1 MSDRPFELTWTPEG
15 MVARVRL
22 RGSSVLSSPMLNRG
36 TAFTRA
42 EREAL
47 GLTGLLPDGVSTIE
61 GQLRRVYAQYLR
73 QPDDLAK
80 SLHLGQVRN
89 RNEVLFY
96 RLLTEH
102 IHEMLPI
109 VYTPTVG
116 TVIERYSLE
125 FGRPRGVYLSVDH
138 PDQVETAFR
147 NYGLG
152 ADEVDLIVATDSEGI
167 LGIGDWGVG
176 GIAIAD
182 GKLAVYTAAA
192 GLHPRRVIPVVL
204 DTGTDNPD
212 LLAED
217 MYLGSRHPRVR
228 GERYDQL
235 IDAYVSTATRLFPNA
250 MLHWEDFGAANARR
264 ILLKYADTCCTFND
278 DIQGT
283 AAVVLAAALCATRA
297 AGTAMRD
304 QTVVIHGAGT
314 AGIGI
319 ADALRQV
326 MIDEGLSPDQATAR
340 FYALGSKGLL
350 TSDYPGTLR
359 DFQVPYARTAA
370 EIAAWA
376 RDEDGRI
383 GLAEVVTRS
392 RATMLIGTS
401 TQPGAFTEQIVT
413 AMASHAERP
422 IIMPLSN
429 PTSHSEAQ
437 AADLIAWTGGRA
449 LIATGS
455 PFPPVPYRG
464 VEYQVAQANNAL
476 IFPGLGL
483 GVTVSRARRVS
494 DGMLVAA
501 ADALAG
507 LADASAPG
515 AAVLPPVTS
524 LRAVSA
530 AVAEAVARA
539 ARAEGL
545 SDVPLDGLAERV
557 RAAMWEPGLPRGGGG
572 LTMPWSVR
580 AVPLPD
586 GDRPAD
592 LWIDADRMRERR
604 AGARRRAAAGPVRGT
619 RPGRR
624 PCPPLRGTGTGRPEP
639 RGDAGRADRVGSL
652 GGVPGPRHRIA
663 GGLSTTDRS
672 RPRAAAPAGRRAL
685 PRPGGPLFPG
695 LAARGGAAA
704 AADRAGPGGAGARRE
719 VGEGDRRFPAGRRR
733 HPVRPG
739 RADLLARG
747 SRGDDRRGARGRGAG
762 RRPRHHRRGRATGPG
777 RGGLRSSTA
786 PRSTSPSCG

>member
-1 MSDRPFELTWTPEG
+1 MSDRPYELAWRPEG
-15 MVARVRL
+15 MVAQVRL
-22 RGSSVLSSPMLNRG
+22 RGPSVLRWPMLNRG
-36 TAFTRA
+36 TAFTPA

-61 GQLRRVYAQYLR
+61 SQLQRVYAQFQR

-80 SLHLGQVRN
+80 NLFLGHVRD

-96 RLLTEH
+96 RLLCEH
-102 IHEMLPI
+102 IEEMLPI

-116 TVIERYSLE
+116 TAIERYSLE
-125 FGRPRGVYLSVDH
+125 YGRPRGVYLSVDH
-138 PDQVETAFR
+138 PGQIETAFR

-152 ADEVDLIVATDSEGI
+152 PDDVDLIVATDSEGI

-176 GIAIAD
+176 GIAIAV

-204 DTGTDNPD
+204 DAGTDNQA
-212 LLAED
+212 LLAEEV
-217 MYLGSRHPRVR
+217 YVGARHPRVR

-235 IDAYVSTATRLFPNA
+235 IDAYVSTASTMFPHA
-250 MLHWEDFGAANARR
+250 LLHWEDFGAANARR
-264 ILLKYADTCCTFND
+264 ILLKYAGTHCTFND

-319 ADALRQV
+319 ADSLRQV
-326 MIDEGLSPDQATAR
+326 MTDEGLSPDEATAR

-350 TSDYPGTLR
+350 TTDYPGTLR
-359 DFQVPYARTAA
+359 DFQVPYARPAA
-370 EIAAWA
+370 EVAGWR
-376 RDEDGRI
+376 RDGDGRI

-392 RATMLIGTS
+392 RPTMLIGTS
-401 TQPGAFTEQIVT
+401 TQPGAFSEQIVT
-413 AMASHAERP
+413 EMAAHTERP

-455 PFPPVPYRG
+455 PFPPVTYGG

-494 DGMLVAA
+494 DGMLAA
-501 ADALAG
+501 AARALAD
-507 LADASAPG
+507 LSDAGAPG

-557 RAAMWEPGLPRGGGG
+557 RAAMWEPAYP
-572 LTMPWSVR
+572 
-580 AVPLPD
+580 AVE
-586 GDRPAD
+586 A
-592 LWIDADRMRERR
+592 
-604 AGARRRAAAGPVRGT
+604 V
-619 RPGRR
+619 
-624 PCPPLRGTGTGRPEP
+624 
-639 RGDAGRADRVGSL
+639 
-652 GGVPGPRHRIA
+652 
-663 GGLSTTDRS
+663 
-672 RPRAAAPAGRRAL
+672 
-685 PRPGGPLFPG
+685 
-695 LAARGGAAA
+695 
-704 AADRAGPGGAGARRE
+704 
-719 VGEGDRRFPAGRRR
+719 
-733 HPVRPG
+733 
-739 RADLLARG
+739 
-747 SRGDDRRGARGRGAG
+747 
-762 RRPRHHRRGRATGPG
+762 
-777 RGGLRSSTA
+777 
-786 PRSTSPSCG
+786 